1 MTRERDPLSPQPHWR
16 VDLRLVAEL
25 PEDNLVGTRF
35 LVHVGFS
42 AVAVMAL
49 IFAGWLGYK
58 DYTVRHEISNWEKR
72 IRASAAE
79 VREIQNMQKKYAVEA
94 AKIDQAWTLI
104 RPQLRVSEFLADL
117 GRTRPEALV
126 IDIVEWN
133 DAGIAVRCNIRD
145 TSEAATRIL
154 GNYVRLLNRD
164 EKIGR
169 LFNVVST
176 DLARGSNDGV
186 FKCEIT
192 FRVRA
197 AK

>member
-1 MTRERDPLSPQPHWR
+1 MSRERDPLTPHPHWR

-42 AVAVMAL
+42 VLALAAL

-58 DYTVRHEISNWEKR
+58 DYKIRHEISDWEKR
-72 IRASAAE
+72 IRDSAAE
-79 VREIQNMQKKYAVEA
+79 VREIQNMQRKYAMEA
-94 AKIDQAWTLI
+94 AKIDQAWGLI

-117 GRTRPEALV
+117 GRTRPESLV

-133 DAGIAVRCNIRD
+133 EAGVAVRCNIRES
-145 TSEAATRIL
+145 SEAATRIL

-197 AK
+197 SK

>member
-1 MTRERDPLSPQPHWR
+1 MSRERDPLAPPPHWR
-16 VDLRLVAEL
+16 VDVRLIAEL

-42 AVAVMAL
+42 ALAVTAL
-49 IFAGWLGYK
+49 IFAGWLGYR
-58 DYTVRHEISNWEKR
+58 DYKIRHEISDWERR
-72 IRASAAE
+72 IRESAAE
-79 VREIQNMQKKYAVEA
+79 VRDIQNMQKKYAVEA

-104 RPQLRVSEFLADL
+104 RPQLRISEFLADL
-117 GRTRPEALV
+117 GRTRPEQLV
-126 IDIVEWN
+126 IDIIEWN
-133 DAGIAVRCNIRD
+133 EAGIAVRCNIRES
-145 TSEAATRIL
+145 SEAATRIL

-164 EKIGR
+164 EKISP

-176 DLARGSNDGV
+176 DLARAANDGV

-197 AK
+197 PK